1 MYKYGNGCWNCGSQ
15 WCAYRGRSLYDSI
28 YGCTGWT
35 PIPLPVT
42 YSDNTEWKQFRPT
55 HEQMLEA
62 RIRRQK
68 QHIEQLEKALARMQ
82 FAYVNKDADCP
93 HEFETKAM
101 EEANMLIGHLSVK
114 ELLKEE

>member
-1 MYKYGNGCWNCGSQ
+1 MYKFGNGCWNCGSQ
-15 WCAYRGRSLYDSI
+15 WCGYRSRSPYDST

-35 PIPLPVT
+35 PVPRPVT
-42 YSDNTEWKQFRPT
+42 YSDNT

-68 QHIEQLEKALARMQ
+68 QYIEQLEKALARMQ

-93 HEFETKAM
+93 HDFETRAM
-101 EEANMLIGHLSVK
+101 QEANMLIGHLSVK